1 MSPDTT
7 YKLTYVGDGWTLVP
21 LPHLGSIDGTT
32 SRGIILMPDSS
43 LWETSGM
50 FDQIRGFNT
59 RQPFAVVARGA
70 NWNLLCLDD
79 RFLRTPLRPLAQ
91 ARGSDDAATALARIE
106 LWAGFASS
114 GRWTAETL
122 QLRPR
127 R

>member
-1 MSPDTT
+1 MSPDLTNR
-7 YKLTYVGDGWTLVP
+7 LTYVGDGWTLVP

-50 FDQIRGFNT
+50 FEKIRGFNT

-70 NWNLLCLDD
+70 NWNLLSRDD
-79 RFLRTPLRPLAQ
+79 GLLGTPLRPLAP
-91 ARGSDDAATALARIE
+91 ARGNDDAATALARIE

-114 GRWTAETL
+114 GRWTAATF
-122 QLRPR
+122 QLNPR